1 MKEIIKSILKTPTF
15 WAIIIPALI
24 AVITFALTERNKLKW
39 EQYKRK
45 EQSYATLIKSIRGF
59 YVNSQDKELKSRF
72 IEQLNLCWLYAP
84 DEVIKKG
91 YDFLSTIHTGQKST
105 DEVKESALGDFVATI
120 RKDLLEQR
128 IVTKTKLT
136 GKDYR
141 HLRAN

>member
-15 WAIIIPALI
+15 WAIIIPAII
-24 AVITFALTERNKLKW
+24 AVITFTLTERNKLKW

-45 EQSYATLIKSIRGF
+45 EESYATLIRSLRGF
-59 YVNSQDKELKSRF
+59 YINSQDKELKSKF
-72 IEQLNLCWLYAP
+72 VEQLNLCWLYAP

-91 YDFLSTIHTGQKST
+91 YTFLNTVHTDQKST

-120 RKDLLEQR
+120 RKDLLEQK
-128 IVTKTKLT
+128 IVTKTNLT

-141 HLRAN
+141 HLRAI